1 MIVCHELCL
10 PANSVRIV
18 SSQPGPG
25 ELSDPIP
32 PSGDASKESKTLS
45 DYILSLCLDPLLLR
59 TCSHPMSRSV
69 GYSFC
74 AYALGCRRTHWTS
87 FAAC

>member
-25 ELSDPIP
+25 ELSGP
-32 PSGDASKESKTLS
+32 PPTLWQESKILS
-45 DYILSLCLDPLLLR
+45 DYILSLSLGPLLLR
-59 TCSHPMSRSV
+59 TCSHPISRSV